1 VSAHRRL
8 VICVGQKPPAMSIS
22 WEPPESKFDS
32 GFVVIF
38 SEFDPLHPE
47 EDETPSMPVC
57 LGCLMRDADE
67 QLGRG
72 LDLARKHGRVDFDEE
87 AGEWFMPEEFEP

>member
-1 VSAHRRL
+1 MKHAKTL
-8 VICVGQKPPAMSIS
+8 ALIVGQQPPAMSIS
-22 WEPPESKFDS
+22 WEPPIAPVDS
-32 GFVVIF
+32 GFIVIF
-38 SEFDPLHPE
+38 SEFDPLNPE

-87 AGEWFMPEEFEP
+87 AGEWFLPEEGE